1 MKKTAQEIFRETL
14 AALNIHTA
22 LERHFARAGSI
33 IHAGRTEIDLRD
45 YREIVAIVYGKGAYA
60 MAEALDDLLAPEFPY
75 DRIVVGPAPPE
86 RELAGWRTFI
96 GGHPVPNE
104 ASFAAGQAILQRLQK
119 CDERTLILFLLSGGG
134 SSIVERPLPIVSQPD
149 LASTLADFQRFNAA
163 LTGCG
168 APIEQINI
176 IRRHVSATKGGRL
189 AAAAPAS
196 MKLTYGV
203 SDVPLGEENSLGSG
217 PTLPD
222 ASTLADA
229 ERVIREYSLRE
240 KLPAKIRDA
249 FERGALPETP
259 KEGDAAFARSH
270 FVLILSQHDL
280 THAAHLAC
288 ESRGYSCVCD
298 TETDNMPL
306 EQSADHLLRMLAQ
319 QKALCPGRRVAVIAG
334 GEVSCPVTGDG
345 MGGRNSA
352 FVLACVPKIAG
363 KRITVLSAGTDGID
377 GNSPA
382 AGALAD
388 GESLARAQVAGLD
401 PADFARRSDAY
412 HFFEALGDAV
422 ISGPTGNNVRDLR
435 VLLAEPD

>member
-1 MKKTAQEIFRETL
+1 MKEIAQEIFRETL
-14 AALNIHTA
+14 GVLNIHAA
-22 LERHFARAGSI
+22 LERHFARNGSI
-33 IHAGRTEIDLRD
+33 IHAGRTEVDLRD
-45 YREIVAIVYGKGAYA
+45 YREIVAIVYGKAAYA
-60 MAEALDDLLAPEFPY
+60 MAEALDDLLSPDFSY
-75 DRIVVGPAPPE
+75 DRIVVGPAPPK
-86 RELAGWRTFI
+86 RDLPGWRVFI

-104 ASFAAGQAILQRLQK
+104 QSFIAGRAILQRLQK

-134 SSIVERPLPIVSQPD
+134 SSLVESPLAIVSQPD
-149 LASTLADFQRFNAA
+149 LASTLADFRKFNAA
-163 LTGCG
+163 LTACG

-259 KEGDAAFARSH
+259 KEGDPAFARTH

-280 THAAHLAC
+280 THAAHHAC
-288 ESRGYSCVCD
+288 ESQGYSCICD
-298 TETDNMPL
+298 TRTDNMPL
-306 EQSADHLLRMLAQ
+306 EKAADHLLKMLEQ
-319 QKALCPGRRVAVIAG
+319 QKAVCHRRRAAVVAG
-334 GEVSCPVTGDG
+334 GEVSSPVTGNG
-345 MGGRNSA
+345 VGGRNSA

-363 KRITVLSAGTDGID
+363 KKIAVLSVGTDGID

-388 GESLARAQVAGLD
+388 GESLGRAHAAGLD
-401 PADFARRSDAY
+401 AADFARRSDAY
-412 HFFEALGDAV
+412 HFFERLGDA
-422 ISGPTGNNVRDLR
+422 IITGPTGNNVRDLR

>member
-1 MKKTAQEIFRETL
+1 MKEIAQEIFRETL
-14 AALNIHTA
+14 GALNIHAA
-22 LERHFARAGSI
+22 LERHFAGNGSI
-33 IHAGRTEIDLRD
+33 IHAGRTEVDLRD
-45 YREIVAIVYGKGAYA
+45 YREVVAIVYGKAAYA
-60 MAEALDDLLAPEFPY
+60 MAEALDDLLSPDFSY
-75 DRIVVGPAPPE
+75 DRIVVGPAPPK
-86 RELAGWRTFI
+86 RDLPGWRVFI

-104 ASFAAGQAILQRLQK
+104 QSFTAGQAILQRLQK
-119 CDERTLILFLLSGGG
+119 CHERTLVLFLLSGGG
-134 SSIVERPLPIVSQPD
+134 SSLVESPLPVVSQPD
-149 LASTLADFQRFNAA
+149 LASTLADFRKFNAA
-163 LTGCG
+163 LTSCG

-229 ERVIREYSLRE
+229 ERVICEYSLRE

-259 KEGDAAFARSH
+259 KEGDPAFARAH
-270 FVLILSQHDL
+270 FVLVLSQYDL
-280 THAAHLAC
+280 THAAHHAC
-288 ESRGYSCVCD
+288 ESRGYSCICD
-298 TETDNMPL
+298 TQTDNMPL
-306 EQSADHLLRMLAQ
+306 EKAADHLLKMLEQ
-319 QKALCPGRRVAVIAG
+319 QKTVCHGRRAAVVAG
-334 GEVSCPVTGDG
+334 GEVSSPVTGNG
-345 MGGRNSA
+345 VGGRNSA

-363 KRITVLSAGTDGID
+363 KKITVLSVGTDGID

-388 GESLARAQVAGLD
+388 GESLGRAHAAGLD
-401 PADFARRSDAY
+401 AGDFARRSDAY
-412 HFFEALGDAV
+412 HFFERLGDA
-422 ISGPTGNNVRDLR
+422 IITGPTGNNVRDLR

>member
-1 MKKTAQEIFRETL
+1 MKETAQKIFRETL
-14 AALNIHTA
+14 RALNIHDA
-22 LERHFARAGSI
+22 LERHLAREGSI
-33 IHAGRTEIDLRD
+33 IRAGRTEVDLRD

-60 MAEALDDLLAPEFPY
+60 MAQSLDALLAPQFAY
-75 DRIVVGPAPPE
+75 DRIVVGPAPPK
-86 RELAGWRTFI
+86 RELPGWRTFA

-104 ASFAAGQAILQRLQK
+104 GSFAAGRAILQRLQK

-134 SSIVERPLPIVSQPD
+134 SSIVESPLPMVSHPD
-149 LASTLADFQRFNAA
+149 AASTIADFRKFNAA

-168 APIEQINI
+168 AAIEQINI

-222 ASTLADA
+222 GSTLGDA

-240 KLPAKIRDA
+240 KLRA
-249 FERGALPETP
+249 
-259 KEGDAAFARSH
+259 H

-280 THAAHLAC
+280 THAAHHAC
-288 ESRGYSCVCD
+288 ESRGYACVCD
-298 TETDNMPL
+298 AETDNMPL
-306 EQSADHLLRMLAQ
+306 EKAADHLLKMLEQ
-319 QKALCPGRRVAVIAG
+319 QKAMCAGHRVAVIAG
-334 GEVSCPVTGDG
+334 GEVSSPVTGDG
-345 MGGRNSA
+345 VGGRNSA

-363 KRITVLSAGTDGID
+363 KKITVLSVGTDGID

-382 AGALAD
+382 AGAVAD
-388 GESLARAQVAGLD
+388 GESLGRARAAGLD
-401 PADFARRSDAY
+401 PGDFARRSDAY
-412 HFFEALGDAV
+412 SFFERLGDTIV
-422 ISGPTGNNVRDLR
+422 TGPTGNNIRDLR